1 MQKKAKTPAAAYS
14 AGYELNVSRGVRL
27 KYVALQMPQMKA
39 FLLKFSRKFNHV
51 QTQHKFRQWVHV
63 YRYLQEKFA
72 ARMKALTIAITPI
85 QAIVRGFNGR
95 NKFRRHKD
103 CYLRDKAEEVRKRWS
118 IYQIQ
123 CFARLWIVRNKVAR
137 RLRMRLNNR
146 HDKAAI
152 LIQKS
157 FRGFLS
163 RALTVE
169 IEKQKLLR
177 HLRQWSHGISNHLV
191 NMKGKLSLSLS

>member
-1 MQKKAKTPAAAYS
+1 MQIRAKTPKTATTTFS
-14 AGYELNVSRGVRL
+14 AGNELNVSRSVRL

-39 FLLKFSRKFNHV
+39 FLHKFSKKFSYAKMH
-51 QTQHKFRQWVHV
+51 HKFRQWVKV
-63 YRYLQEKFA
+63 YRYLQEQYL
-72 ARMKALTIAITPI
+72 ARMAVLTNAITPV

-103 CYLRDKAEEVRKRWS
+103 SYQRAKAEEIRKRWS
-118 IYQIQ
+118 VYQIQ
-123 CFARLWIVRNKVAR
+123 CFARWWLVRQKVAR
-137 RLRMRLNNR
+137 RLRLRLANC
-146 HDKAAI
+146 HGKAAV
-152 LIQKS
+152 LIQKR

-169 IEKQKLLR
+169 LEKQKLLR

-191 NMKGKLSLSLS
+191 NMKGS